1 MLEPEGMGDHDGMLR
16 CQTRRG
22 SASFLMAQE
31 HKSAYRGCSGCP
43 SVDETLDT
51 AQRRIRD
58 EAGHTSA
65 RVRGLPWYQHAS
77 LRSP

>member
-31 HKSAYRGCSGCP
+31 DSLPIADAP
-43 SVDETLDT
+43 D
-51 AQRRIRD
+51 
-58 EAGHTSA
+58 A
-65 RVRGLPWYQHAS
+65 RL
-77 LRSP
+77 

>member
-1 MLEPEGMGDHDGMLR
+1 MTTTGCFAARHGVAVLPSSM
-16 CQTRRG
+16 T
-22 SASFLMAQE
+22 QE
-31 HKSAYRGCSGCP
+31 DKSAYRGCSGCP
-43 SVDETLDT
+43 SYDETLDT
-51 AQRRIRD
+51 AQRRVRD

>member
-1 MLEPEGMGDHDGMLR
+1 MTTTGCFAARHGVAVLPSSWPRKIVCPSRMLR
-16 CQTRRG
+16 IV
-22 SASFLMAQE
+22 
-31 HKSAYRGCSGCP
+31 P
-43 SVDETLDT
+43 SYDETLDT